1 MGLLTIS
8 TPPPEH
14 EPPVPETDDVVLAE
28 DSLLYEIAVHEQSRL
43 RADVGDS
50 PDAARIDGEH
60 SVVARYREV
69 RQADIR
75 RRMTTYKYLIAA
87 ELIDRIRTRELHM
100 MNELVPALFFRV
112 LFAVRR
118 DDKHQQAYI
127 ERRSR
132 YGAEDYIQSD
142 PSQLLY
148 YTTICV
154 INQIKNTSNKS
165 VQNEKTALF
174 SAVRS
179 ILFSFAVTRSNSDIR
194 HRRIR
199 YSRD

>member
-60 SVVARYREV
+60 SVVVRYREV

-87 ELIDRIRTRELHM
+87 EL
-100 MNELVPALFFRV
+100 FFSEC
-112 LFAVRR
+112 F
-118 DDKHQQAYI
+118 
-127 ERRSR
+127 SR
-132 YGAEDYIQSD
+132 YAAMISTSRHISSAAADTAQR
-142 PSQLLY
+142 
-148 YTTICV
+148 TI
-154 INQIKNTSNKS
+154 SNPIPP
-165 VQNEKTALF
+165 NF
-174 SAVRS
+174 SIIPQFVS
-179 ILFSFAVTRSNSDIR
+179 
-194 HRRIR
+194 
-199 YSRD
+199 